1 MTEMSRIERKKKERE
16 KAQAELARQTAPEPE
31 IREDEIP
38 SRQSYHEKKKNS
50 KKKNKNRNPLFTSL
64 AVIFLFIPI
73 IVFLVFMYMMNQ
85 GGTNP
90 EQYDDVFYEKSGDTG
105 FLNEKNGGDQE
116 ADQKA
121 DSEQKA
127 AALQEKKQ
135 ENSEKTDETP
145 KKETAQE
152 QPTED
157 KKTEDKPAA
166 AENKPAVTAKKSEDK
181 SASTK
186 KNTAKAPP
194 VRQAP
199 QPKKVIQHT
208 VAEKEPLYRIS
219 MKYYKDRSGEE
230 KIRNYN
236 QLSGNNVYAGQV
248 LDIPFY

>member
-1 MTEMSRIERKKKERE
+1 MKKTAAIRRLIKKRTLSKKPPLFKKKAGKQR
-16 KAQAELARQTAPEPE
+16 
-31 IREDEIP
+31 
-38 SRQSYHEKKKNS
+38 
-50 KKKNKNRNPLFTSL
+50 
-64 AVIFLFIPI
+64 
-73 IVFLVFMYMMNQ
+73 
-85 GGTNP
+85 
-90 EQYDDVFYEKSGDTG
+90 
-105 FLNEKNGGDQE
+105 KNGRD
-116 ADQKA
+116 
-121 DSEQKA
+121 
-127 AALQEKKQ
+127 
-135 ENSEKTDETP
+135 P

-166 AENKPAVTAKKSEDK
+166 AENKPAVTAKNPKTSPLPQRK
-181 SASTK
+181 IPQK
-186 KNTAKAPP
+186 PP

-208 VAEKEPLYRIS
+208 VAEKETLYRIS